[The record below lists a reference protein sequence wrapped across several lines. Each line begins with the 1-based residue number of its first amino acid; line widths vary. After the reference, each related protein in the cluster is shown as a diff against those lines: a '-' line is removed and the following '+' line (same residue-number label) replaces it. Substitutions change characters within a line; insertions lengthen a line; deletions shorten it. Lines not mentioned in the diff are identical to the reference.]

1 MSTTQPLD
9 TAAIEARLAAA
20 TPGPWVKHDDT
31 AISHRV
37 QPRVKSLSQPG
48 WYLPIC
54 NGIEYDRPGGNRY
67 NQDNNLDLIAHA
79 PADLRALL
87 DEVREL
93 RELLTHMLGIYDRLD
108 SKRLIVGGVTFD
120 ELGHIVDARA
130 RLEGRTQ

>member
-1 MSTTQPLD
+1 MLD

-93 RELLTHMLGIYDRLD
+93 RQLADDAVDLATDMLGYVPDYFRL
-108 SKRLIVGGVTFD
+108 KHKHD
-120 ELGHIVDARA
+120 EAMEGLRA